1 MNIKTR
7 LSFQFTGIIAVIL
20 LFFAGLVYYFSYTS
34 QLARYRED
42 LLNSAKNTSI
52 LLIDVVEV
60 DSTLLKKIQR
70 TTILLDDEEIVIT
83 NETSEMIYSN
93 NVEYLSDKIIK
104 QYSQKDDISYFSY
117 GEKDGLYYKHHFKE
131 KYYSVYVMATDNT
144 RIKNLSDLKKILI
157 WSVLFSIWLSTML
170 SYLFSKNAI
179 RPISRIIK
187 SVRKINSFKLSDRL
201 HEGKGND
208 EIVQLTKTFNE
219 MLANLEIAFN
229 NQKEFVSNAS
239 HELRTPLSVMILQ
252 SDYLLSKERS
262 ADEYQEHIGLLVGDL
277 KKLNALLN
285 SLLEL
290 AQITHNQKIQLQ
302 LVRIDELIYEAIQQ
316 LKIKYPTRKIISR
329 IQYPENENEL
339 LINGNAGLLNI
350 VFKNLIDNACKFSN
364 DDVNVEFQILEE
376 HIKITISDQGI
387 GIPANEQERIYSPFK
402 RASNVKFK
410 SGFGI
415 GLSIVSKIL
424 EIHEV
429 ALSINSKENEGT
441 RFTMLFKKNKGQQ
454 KEIPPD
460 N

>member
-7 LSFQFTGIIAVIL
+7 LSFQFTLIIVLIL
-20 LFFAGLVYYFSYTS
+20 LFFAGLVYYFSYSS

-83 NETSEMIYSN
+83 NKASKIIYSN
-93 NVEYLSDKIIK
+93 NVEYLSDKLIK
-104 QYSQKDDISYFSY
+104 QYSQKDDITYFSLA
-117 GEKDGLYYKHHFKE
+117 EKDGLFYKHHFKDQ
-131 KYYSVYVMATDNT
+131 YYNVFVMATDNT

-179 RPISRIIK
+179 RPISKIIK
-187 SVRKINSFKLSDRL
+187 SVRNINSSKLSDRL
-201 HEGKGND
+201 KEGKGND
-208 EIVQLTKTFNE
+208 EIVQLSRTFNE

-229 NQKEFVSNAS
+229 NQKDFVTNAS

-262 ADEYQEHIGLLVGDL
+262 SDEYKQYISMLLSDL
-277 KKLNALLN
+277 KKLNTLLN

-290 AQITHNQKIQLQ
+290 AQITHNNKIQLDSI
-302 LVRIDELIYEAIQQ
+302 RIDEIVYDAIQQ
-316 LKIKYPTRKIISR
+316 VKIKYPARKIISR
-329 IQYPENENEL
+329 IQYPDNENEL

-350 VFKNLIDNACKFSN
+350 VFKNLIENACKFSN
-364 DDVNVEFQILEE
+364 DDVKVEFQIIEE

-387 GIPANEQERIYSPFK
+387 GIPPEELQRIYTPFG

-424 EIHEV
+424 ALHEV
-429 ALSINSKENEGT
+429 LIATDSQVNEGT
-441 RFTMLFKKNKGQQ
+441 RFILLFKKNK
-454 KEIPPD
+454 KTT
-460 N
+460 

>member
-7 LSFQFTGIIAVIL
+7 LSFQFTLIIVLIL
-20 LFFAGLVYYFSYTS
+20 LFFAGLVYYFSYSS

-83 NETSEMIYSN
+83 NKASKIIYSN
-93 NVEYLSDKIIK
+93 NVEYLSDKLIK
-104 QYSQKDDISYFSY
+104 QYSQNDDITYFSLA
-117 GEKDGLYYKHHFKE
+117 EKDGLFYKHHFKDQ
-131 KYYSVYVMATDNT
+131 YYNVFVMATDNT

-179 RPISRIIK
+179 RPISKIIK
-187 SVRKINSFKLSDRL
+187 SVRNINSSKLSDRL
-201 HEGKGND
+201 KEGKGND
-208 EIVQLTKTFNE
+208 EIVQLSRTFNE

-229 NQKEFVSNAS
+229 NQKDFVTNAS

-262 ADEYQEHIGLLVGDL
+262 SDEYKQYISMLLSDL
-277 KKLNALLN
+277 KKLNTLLN

-290 AQITHNQKIQLQ
+290 AQITHNNKIQLDSI
-302 LVRIDELIYEAIQQ
+302 RIDEIVYDAIQQ
-316 LKIKYPTRKIISR
+316 VKIKYPARKIISR
-329 IQYPENENEL
+329 IQYPDNENEL

-350 VFKNLIDNACKFSN
+350 VFKNLIENACKFSN
-364 DDVNVEFQILEE
+364 DDVNVEFQIIEE

-387 GIPANEQERIYSPFK
+387 GIPPEELQRIYTPFG

-424 EIHEV
+424 ALHEV
-429 ALSINSKENEGT
+429 LIATDSQVNEGT
-441 RFTMLFKKNKGQQ
+441 RFILLFKKNK
-454 KEIPPD
+454 KTT
-460 N
+460 

>member
-7 LSFQFTGIIAVIL
+7 LSFQFTLIIVLIL
-20 LFFAGLVYYFSYTS
+20 LFFAGLVYYFSYSS

-83 NETSEMIYSN
+83 NKASKIIYSN
-93 NVEYLSDKIIK
+93 NVEYLSDKLIK
-104 QYSQKDDISYFSY
+104 QYSQNDDITYFSLA
-117 GEKDGLYYKHHFKE
+117 EKDGLFYKHHFKDQ
-131 KYYSVYVMATDNT
+131 YYNVFVMATDNT

-179 RPISRIIK
+179 RPISKIIK
-187 SVRKINSFKLSDRL
+187 SVRNINSSKLSDRL
-201 HEGKGND
+201 KEGKGND
-208 EIVQLTKTFNE
+208 EIVQLSRTFNE

-229 NQKEFVSNAS
+229 NQKDFVTNAS

-262 ADEYQEHIGLLVGDL
+262 SDEYKQYISMLLSDL
-277 KKLNALLN
+277 KKLNTLLN

-290 AQITHNQKIQLQ
+290 AQITHNNKIQLDSI
-302 LVRIDELIYEAIQQ
+302 RIDEIVYDAIQQ
-316 LKIKYPTRKIISR
+316 VKIKYPARKIISR
-329 IQYPENENEL
+329 IQYPDNENEL

-350 VFKNLIDNACKFSN
+350 VFKNLIENACKFSN
-364 DDVNVEFQILEE
+364 DDVNVEFQIIEE

-387 GIPANEQERIYSPFK
+387 GIPPEELQRIYTPFG

-424 EIHEV
+424 ALHEV
-429 ALSINSKENEGT
+429 LIATDSQVNEGT
-441 RFTMLFKKNKGQQ
+441 RFILLFKKNK
-454 KEIPPD
+454 KD
-460 N
+460 

>member
-1 MNIKTR
+1 
-7 LSFQFTGIIAVIL
+7 
-20 LFFAGLVYYFSYTS
+20 
-34 QLARYRED
+34 
-42 LLNSAKNTSI
+42 
-52 LLIDVVEV
+52 
-60 DSTLLKKIQR
+60 
-70 TTILLDDEEIVIT
+70 
-83 NETSEMIYSN
+83 
-93 NVEYLSDKIIK
+93 
-104 QYSQKDDISYFSY
+104 
-117 GEKDGLYYKHHFKE
+117 
-131 KYYSVYVMATDNT
+131 
-144 RIKNLSDLKKILI
+144 
-157 WSVLFSIWLSTML
+157 ML

-187 SVRKINSFKLSDRL
+187 SVRNINSVKLSERL
-201 HEGKGND
+201 NVGKGND
-208 EIVQLTKTFNE
+208 EIVQLTRTFNE

-262 ADEYQEHIGLLVGDL
+262 SDEYKQHISLLVGDL
-277 KKLNALLN
+277 KRLNALLN

-290 AQITHNQKIQLQ
+290 AQITHDNKIQLKS
-302 LVRIDELIYEAIQQ
+302 VRIDELVYEAIQQ

-364 DDVNVEFQILEE
+364 DDVTVEFQILEE

-387 GIPANEQERIYSPFK
+387 GIPTNEMERIYSPFK

-429 ALSINSKENEGT
+429 LISMDSKVNEGT
-441 RFTMLFKKNKGQQ
+441 KFTMLFKKIQGSTSSL
-454 KEIPPD
+454 P
-460 N
+460 